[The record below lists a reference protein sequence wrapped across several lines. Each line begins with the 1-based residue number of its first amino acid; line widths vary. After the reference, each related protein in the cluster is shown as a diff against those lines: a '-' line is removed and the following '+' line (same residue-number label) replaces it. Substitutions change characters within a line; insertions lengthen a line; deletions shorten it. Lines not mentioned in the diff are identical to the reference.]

1 MRETAEARD
10 HVVVL
15 SREAEQI
22 VVAERGEQSDRA
34 ALVELARFQT
44 KVEADLARLLLE
56 AENYHPVMF
65 DEGMNYIGLGSIMPI
80 RLMVVEEQYESAA
93 AVLAEDG
100 LL

>member
-1 MRETAEARD
+1 M
-10 HVVVL
+10 
-15 SREAEQI
+15 
-22 VVAERGEQSDRA
+22 

-56 AENYHPVMF
+56 AEGLGPVLF

-80 RLMVVEEQYESAA
+80 RLMVIEEEYQPAA
-93 AVLAEDG
+93 ALLAEEG

>member
-1 MRETAEARD
+1 M
-10 HVVVL
+10 
-15 SREAEQI
+15 
-22 VVAERGEQSDRA
+22 

-56 AENYHPVMF
+56 AEGFEPMLF

-80 RLMVVEEQYESAA
+80 RLMVIEEEYMEAA
-93 AVLAEDG
+93 AVLVDEG

>member
-1 MRETAEARD
+1 MKSCLGNGD
-10 HVVVL
+10 SL
-15 SREAEQI
+15 M
-22 VVAERGEQSDRA
+22 

-56 AENYHPVMF
+56 ADGFNPVLF

-80 RLMVVEEQYESAA
+80 RLMVVEEEYEPAA
-93 AVLAEDG
+93 ALLVEEG

>member
-1 MRETAEARD
+1 M
-10 HVVVL
+10 
-15 SREAEQI
+15 
-22 VVAERGEQSDRA
+22 

-56 AENYHPVMF
+56 AEGLEVMLF

-80 RLMVVEEQYESAA
+80 RLMVLDQEFDAAA
-93 AVLAEDG
+93 AVLAEEG